1 MRREHF
7 LLTRQSPLRFST
19 CPRASRTFVWEVCC
33 VKEEMFLPA
42 RMNQLDTKPWHSA
55 RRKGVRRTM
64 EIHVLPVESLVY
76 VTSYSP
82 FRGLRG
88 TIRTV
93 HTIAPDLDEPFCF
106 YLIALE
112 GARVREPVWFEYDEV
127 ELIAPPLVAL

>member
-1 MRREHF
+1 
-7 LLTRQSPLRFST
+7 
-19 CPRASRTFVWEVCC
+19 
-33 VKEEMFLPA
+33 
-42 RMNQLDTKPWHSA
+42 
-55 RRKGVRRTM
+55 M

-82 FRGLRG
+82 LRGLRG

-127 ELIAPPLVAL
+127 ELIAATSDVLESESKCTICCTCFILTCLKACASLVLLQVHRRFFGAVVATTGTRLLSGEKPD